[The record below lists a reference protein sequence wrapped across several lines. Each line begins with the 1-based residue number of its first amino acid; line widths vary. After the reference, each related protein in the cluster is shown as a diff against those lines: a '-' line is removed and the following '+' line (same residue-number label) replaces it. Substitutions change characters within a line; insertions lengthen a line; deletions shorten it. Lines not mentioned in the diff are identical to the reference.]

1 MGKNSKALGLFLT
14 LIIIL
19 SCLTLLTVKPASAQ
33 NAAPA
38 SSLPS
43 STIATVAWNRTYT
56 DSNLQSVAS
65 AFQAV
70 DGGFILAGITASNGI
85 PAGLELM
92 KIDSSGNPLW
102 SKIYPGTAG
111 GMSNFA
117 KWIVQTSDGGYA
129 IAGQFEGKAWLA
141 KLDVDGKMQWNKS
154 IGESAQSSA
163 NTLIKASDGGFAL
176 TGFSLINNQSSAST
190 WLIKTDAFGNQQL
203 NTVLNGVATGV
214 DSIIQTSDGGYTFTT
229 ETSRMI
235 LDRGE
240 IKTDCTLTKI
250 DANGSQQWSQ
260 LYPDFGFAWSIVQ
273 TNDGGYVLG
282 GGKGFALLK
291 ANSFGVMQW
300 NQSYDSGQAWVMTQ
314 TSDSGFALAGTA
326 LIKTDAT
333 GSKQWALNFS
343 DGDHAYIVIQANDGG
358 YLCAGQR
365 LLGTDRTS
373 WVAKINIIPTPA
385 VSPSP
390 IPPEFTSKIVS
401 SSIEITIKN
410 QPITAYIDK
419 NDSNPSLYYM
429 FRFKDH
435 ENFQDWN
442 YAPEYFV
449 LPSTYGTYFMA
460 SNSDYS
466 IVSFPIGTYPLV
478 GLLNSGYIDVQVIAL
493 IGNEVPT
500 NYENGTVYGFDGVTG
515 VWSSTQTIAVPLS
528 SSSPTPIGVGS
539 STLAFAISTI
549 VMIIA
554 LVVILLFIRRH
565 RKTNN

>member
-1 MGKNSKALGLFLT
+1 MGKINKALALFLT
-14 LIIIL
+14 LIIIM

-33 NAAPA
+33 ITTPAPSLA
-38 SSLPS
+38 SS
-43 STIATVAWNRTYT
+43 TNATLVWNRTYA

-65 AFQAV
+65 AFKTA

-141 KLDVDGKMQWNKS
+141 KLDADGNMQWNKT
-154 IGESAQSSA
+154 IIESAQSSA

-214 DSIIQTSDGGYTFTT
+214 NSIVQTSDGGYAFTT

-250 DANGSQQWSQ
+250 DAKGSQQWSQ
-260 LYPDFGFAWSIVQ
+260 VYTDFGFGWSIVQ
-273 TNDGGYVLG
+273 TNDGGYLLG
-282 GGKGFALLK
+282 GGKGIALLK
-291 ANSFGVMQW
+291 ANSVGVMQW
-300 NQSYDSGQAWVMTQ
+300 NQSYGSGQAWVMTQ

-326 LIKTDAT
+326 LVKTDAA
-333 GSKQWALNFS
+333 GNKQWALNFS
-343 DGDHAYIVIQANDGG
+343 DGDHAYVVIQTNDGG

-373 WVAKINIIPTPA
+373 WVAKINSIPTPA

-390 IPPEFTSKIVS
+390 KVPE
-401 SSIEITIKN
+401 
-410 QPITAYIDK
+410 
-419 NDSNPSLYYM
+419 
-429 FRFKDH
+429 
-435 ENFQDWN
+435 
-442 YAPEYFV
+442 
-449 LPSTYGTYFMA
+449 
-460 SNSDYS
+460 
-466 IVSFPIGTYPLV
+466 
-478 GLLNSGYIDVQVIAL
+478 
-493 IGNEVPT
+493 
-500 NYENGTVYGFDGVTG
+500 
-515 VWSSTQTIAVPLS
+515 LS
-528 SSSPTPIGVGS
+528 W
-539 STLAFAISTI
+539 L
-549 VMIIA
+549 
-554 LVVILLFIRRH
+554 VILPLLLSVFSFAVIIKY
-565 RKTNN
+565 RKTAKLDRLDIA